1 MQLFFKWL
9 LLFRVYKLA
18 CCLAKL
24 LKMTIITLLLD
35 KLECLFKTPNV
46 QRIDLYTQLT
56 TLFEDPTAIRLG
68 AVSTGVQACGR
79 CWTADAVVIG
89 GMDPLPDAAAPMVV
103 TFC

>member
-1 MQLFFKWL
+1 MQLFLKWL

-35 KLECLFKTPNV
+35 KLECLFKTSNV

-56 TLFEDPTAIRLG
+56 TLFEDPTATVWVGIN
-68 AVSTGVQACGR
+68 VCACEWKVLDGR
-79 CWTADAVVIG
+79 RCSHRRDG
-89 GMDPLPDAAAPMVV
+89 PS
-103 TFC
+103 F

>member
-1 MQLFFKWL
+1 MQLFLKWL

-35 KLECLFKTPNV
+35 KLECLFKTSNV

-56 TLFEDPTAIRLG
+56 TLFEDPTATVWGRYQR
-68 AVSTGVQACGR
+68 VCMRVEGVGR
-79 CWTADAVVIG
+79 QT
-89 GMDPLPDAAAPMVV
+89 L
-103 TFC
+103 